1 MTTDTT
7 TGATTEST
15 ASPTLAA
22 VRARGR
28 LRVGVSTGI
37 KGLSWTDEQGVRRGL
52 DVDTARAVAAAVLGD
67 ADAVDY
73 VELTPEQRMPS
84 LADGSIDLLSCNAT
98 WTLTRECGAGAVFL
112 PTTAYD
118 GGAFMVKKST
128 GITEAAQLAGRKLAV
143 LGGTSSAA
151 SLDAYYGPQG
161 LEVTAVPFDTP
172 AEALAAY
179 ADGSVDGYVC
189 DRIVLAGERTR
200 IGDPD
205 DHVILEET
213 ISNEPMG
220 PAVRDDD
227 PAWLRVNRWV
237 FFALVAAEAEGLTAA
252 GVAAGTPSALLDR
265 QAGLGAAAGLPATW
279 IQDAVGQVG
288 NYGEIYDRNLGDASG
303 LGIPRGLNDL
313 WLRGGLIYAP
323 PLA

>member
-1 MTTDTT
+1 MTTEN
-7 TGATTEST
+7 ATS
-15 ASPTLAA
+15 SPTLAA
-22 VRARGR
+22 VLSRGR

-73 VELTPEQRMPS
+73 VELTPEQRMPT
-84 LADGSIDLLSCNAT
+84 LAAGEIDLLSCNAT

-118 GGAFMVKKST
+118 GGAFMVKKSLGVT
-128 GITEAAQLAGRKLAV
+128 KAAQLAGRKLAV
-143 LGGTSSAA
+143 LGGTSSAG
-151 SLDAYYGPQG
+151 SLDAYYRPQG

-172 AEALAAY
+172 AGALAAY
-179 ADGSVDGYVC
+179 ADGTVDGYVC

-200 IGDPD
+200 IGDPE

-213 ISNEPMG
+213 ISHEPMG

-227 PAWLRVNRWV
+227 AVWLRINRWV

-252 GVAAGTPSALLDR
+252 TVAGADSPLLAR
-265 QAGLGAAAGLPATW
+265 QAELGAAAGLPATW

-288 NYGEIYDRNLGDASG
+288 TYGEIYDRNLGAASG
-303 LGIPRGLNDL
+303 LGIPRGHNDL

>member
-1 MTTDTT
+1 MPPISTSADS
-7 TGATTEST
+7 AT
-15 ASPTLAA
+15 LDA

-28 LRVGVSTGI
+28 VRVGVSTGI

-84 LADGSIDLLSCNAT
+84 LAAGRIDLLSCNAT
-98 WTLTRECGAGAVFL
+98 WTLTRECASGAVFL

-118 GGAFMVKKST
+118 GGAFMVKRSS
-128 GITEAAQLAGRKLAV
+128 GITTADQLDGRKLAV
-143 LGGTSSAA
+143 LGGTSSAG
-151 SLDAYYGPQG
+151 SLEAYFGPRG
-161 LEVTAVPFDTP
+161 MAVTAVPFDTP
-172 AEALAAY
+172 AGALAAY
-179 ADGSVDGYVC
+179 AGGSVDGYVC

-200 IGDPD
+200 IGDPE

-227 PAWLRVNRWV
+227 AAWLRINRWV
-237 FFALVAAEAEGLTAA
+237 FFALVAAEAEGLTSAN
-252 GVAAGTPSALLDR
+252 VADFDSGLLAR
-265 QAGLGAAAGLPATW
+265 QAELGAAAGLPATW
-279 IQDAVGQVG
+279 ISDAVGQVG
-288 NYGEIYDRNLGDASG
+288 SYGEIYDRNLGAASG
-303 LGIPRGLNDL
+303 LGIARGLNDL